1 MLFASGM
8 CRVVVVTELQLETV
22 ATVALA
28 QFSENPF
35 CLIFQFLSTF
45 IFYVKRFVLE
55 LGLVRTY
62 KDICTYVCVV

>member
-35 CLIFQFLSTF
+35 CFDIPIPIYFYILCKEVCVRTWLSTY
-45 IFYVKRFVLE
+45 I
-55 LGLVRTY
+55 
-62 KDICTYVCVV
+62 